1 MDVVGAVLAV
11 VVLDEQR
18 RTVQPIVVRLLRIDR
33 AGPREAHLLAP
44 CLTHAPE
51 LLVGDLAP
59 HVAGVGLDETERQR
73 ARLSAELT
81 ERDAGG
87 RLQAVG
93 TAGSAHGIGGGR
105 RRAWATAPAGRPRP
119 PGPGGPPR

>member
-1 MDVVGAVLAV
+1 MDMVGAVLAV

-18 RTVQPIVVRLLRIDR
+18 RTVQPIVMRLLRIDG
-33 AGPREAHLLAP
+33 AGPREAHLPAP
-44 CLTHAPE
+44 CITHAPE

-59 HVAGVGLDETERQR
+59 HVAGVSLDETERQR
-73 ARLSAELT
+73 ARLTAELT

-93 TAGSAHGIGGGR
+93 TAGPAHDI
-105 RRAWATAPAGRPRP
+105 AGRLGSDDEPTA
-119 PGPGGPPR
+119 